1 MTTDSFIKRWS
12 REDSAAAAALL
23 AHAADPGQGAPSTR
37 GPNLNDF
44 GWLLEGDALQDVLPV
59 AKSPAENGENHSA
72 RKLAS
77 PGSGR
82 DQIVSILKTSPRP
95 RVKQESQSPASP
107 VSSPQAAKKEVRN
120 GVHAS
125 ASQTAAQ
132 GTVTSQPQDDA
143 PVEGGGSVAIRAEQM
158 RHTIAG
164 SNAPAL
170 QKLDTSAWSWRAPV
184 DLWDHISPPPER
196 RAAPQVAGSIQN
208 SHPHAVHHRKM
219 SFQNPAF
226 AVLESSRQAAR
237 GSARREGAASMHGPP
252 RPANGYAAAF
262 PLSWDGLQGRVVE
275 EARSSPPATWSAQA
289 HLAKHG
295 AQHAH
300 GISLTVCP
308 SAGSPRRPP

>member
-37 GPNLNDF
+37 GPNLHDF
-44 GWLLEGDALQDVLPV
+44 GWLLEGDALQDALPL
-59 AKSPAENGENHSA
+59 AESPVENGENHSA

-82 DQIVSILKTSPRP
+82 DQIVSILKTP
-95 RVKQESQSPASP
+95 RVKQESRSPASP
-107 VSSPQAAKKEVRN
+107 VSSPQAAKNGRH

-125 ASQTAAQ
+125 ASQIVAR
-132 GTVTSQPQDDA
+132 GTVTIQPQDDT
-143 PVEGGGSVAIRAEQM
+143 PVEGGGSLAISAEQM

-196 RAAPQVAGSIQN
+196 RAAPQGAGRIQN
-208 SHPHAVHHRKM
+208 SHPHAVHRREM
-219 SFQNPAF
+219 SFRNPAF

-237 GSARREGAASMHGPP
+237 GSARRKDAASTHGPP
-252 RPANGYAAAF
+252 RPADGYATAF
-262 PLSWDGLQGRVVE
+262 PLSWDELQGRVVE
-275 EARSSPPATWSAQA
+275 EARSPPPATWSVQA
-289 HLAKHG
+289 HLAQHG

-300 GISLTVCP
+300 GISLAVCP
-308 SAGSPRRPP
+308 SAGSPRRTP